1 MTEEQRVNSTTV
13 NLVLTVRKA
22 VSLAISVWYYGSG
35 ATPGLIAGGAMV
47 LGMLTQSLIAL
58 TNTEG

>member
-1 MTEEQRVNSTTV
+1 V